1 LIVLAV
7 MVGILKP
14 AILGAIFLV
23 DESRRLLAAS
33 IAASLLG
40 VLLRSGMESAIS
52 MPAVAIA
59 FAWVAG
65 MSQSSGPD

>member
-1 LIVLAV
+1 
-7 MVGILKP
+7 MVGILRP
-14 AILGAIFLV
+14 AIMGAIFLL

-33 IAASLLG
+33 IAAALLG

-52 MPAVAIA
+52 LPAVAIA

-65 MSQSSGPD
+65 MSQSSGLE